1 LLDVL
6 AHQRRDV
13 GDLLFDVTTIGPDQ
27 LRERDARVE
36 DSNVASLADE
46 CLRLPRADR
55 RAKTTRMQPRRR
67 SFSTSRSS
75 SHMPARSVRVALPV
89 MPGVTPEDVMRHM
102 HVISAS
108 ISTTVDYGIC
118 RACRRQAN
126 VFSFGGRVGA
136 TSSRSWCRMLGGLP
150 HGRLVLRQS
159 GRWTHDITQ
168 AGSSSDP
175 EEAAMPADDLRVL
188 QTLIHDLRRLVDEAE
203 RKLDAAQQFGHDA
216 QARADIMRGQV
227 RDAGA
232 AAAKLTAQRVPFSRM
247 SEDGSHRHR

>member
-1 LLDVL
+1 MVGFGGPTVMACAATSALPSASPRLTIPNRMKGSLSSRALLGCIIREIPNARWSPIFRRAGLRTRDCAGLKDEDARSSGRRGRSQGAPSQVDDDVLGADRRQRMRRLTAGASDHQDFRVVEELLDVL

-13 GDLLFDVTTIGPDQ
+13 GDLLFDVATIGPDQ

-108 ISTTVDYGIC
+108 ISTTVDYGI
-118 RACRRQAN
+118 
-126 VFSFGGRVGA
+126 
-136 TSSRSWCRMLGGLP
+136 
-150 HGRLVLRQS
+150 
-159 GRWTHDITQ
+159 
-168 AGSSSDP
+168 
-175 EEAAMPADDLRVL
+175 
-188 QTLIHDLRRLVDEAE
+188 
-203 RKLDAAQQFGHDA
+203 
-216 QARADIMRGQV
+216 
-227 RDAGA
+227 
-232 AAAKLTAQRVPFSRM
+232 
-247 SEDGSHRHR
+247 